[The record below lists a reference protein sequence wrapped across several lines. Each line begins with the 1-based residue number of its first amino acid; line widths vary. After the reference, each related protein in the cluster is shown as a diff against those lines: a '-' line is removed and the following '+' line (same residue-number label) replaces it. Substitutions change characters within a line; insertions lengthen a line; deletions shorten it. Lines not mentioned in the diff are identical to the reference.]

1 MALALAAS
9 ACTVENDAPRTAA
22 GEAAS
27 EDGRVVFTCMFDS
40 GTKTALG
47 ESSGGKVKVEWCA
60 GDEIRLFWTDASG
73 AVGSVTAIADGGG
86 SVAAFPADVPSA
98 ERYWAVYPASA
109 CDADGMDS
117 NGRISLMVPSEAV
130 SGDFA
135 DANICAAISGEG
147 SSANVLSFRNV
158 VSILRFSLSEASASV
173 SVASC
178 GGEALAGAMTVE
190 FGSGGD
196 VSVSPSGDGVSVI
209 TTSALGTGEHFVAAL
224 PGSLSGGL
232 AIRYDED
239 EPAFF
244 DESPYT
250 LAMSHIVNYGAV
262 EGRSVKDWYFT
273 PAGSGGKSGESWDDA
288 GDANLLVSLLDK
300 RDSGAGTLMQVW
312 RLNGTRLNLAA
323 GTYAFGSSSRPNG
336 VNMDCLRFEGGTPVT
351 YGRVSLSILG
361 GYPSSGGSERD
372 PSANETVLSG
382 GGQWRILQVRDMV
395 DLTLDGL
402 TLADAYSSSATKP
415 STSSSLSGGSDIGGS
430 ALYISDWWVSS
441 SANYASEALTRPHV
455 VINSCVF
462 RDNVS
467 ASSDTDAGSRE
478 CISIAKGT
486 CHVSGTV
493 FRGNRGRGRGC
504 IGGCGA
510 AGRVEALVRGELFFN
525 ACLFEDN
532 YSTSASYGTVLYHN
546 SKGMFTC
553 FYNCTFRG
561 NTNPAATDRGVIY
574 GNRNTMIANCTFVE
588 SPRANA
594 NNSSATSTDW
604 SAVIRFGGNVMGC
617 LEHTLANNIVLD
629 EGANGL
635 AIFVKNDDQGILT
648 GDGAPNRYARVYS
661 GGGNIY
667 NRYAYTTITSNSG
680 ITYGTDLFT
689 SARDR
694 QDESFNTAYLGME
707 WDAGNLVYRW
717 NGQVKGFSG
726 IDADDMATALRS
738 NSDVGDLFYNWLV
751 SEDVFDKDALG
762 VTRTGTWT
770 PGAYQ
775 AQ

>member
-1 MALALAAS
+1 
-9 ACTVENDAPRTAA
+9 
-22 GEAAS
+22 
-27 EDGRVVFTCMFDS
+27 
-40 GTKTALG
+40 
-47 ESSGGKVKVEWCA
+47 
-60 GDEIRLFWTDASG
+60 
-73 AVGSVTAIADGGG
+73 
-86 SVAAFPADVPSA
+86 
-98 ERYWAVYPASA
+98 
-109 CDADGMDS
+109 
-117 NGRISLMVPSEAV
+117 
-130 SGDFA
+130 
-135 DANICAAISGEG
+135 
-147 SSANVLSFRNV
+147 
-158 VSILRFSLSEASASV
+158 
-173 SVASC
+173 
-178 GGEALAGAMTVE
+178 
-190 FGSGGD
+190 
-196 VSVSPSGDGVSVI
+196 
-209 TTSALGTGEHFVAAL
+209 
-224 PGSLSGGL
+224 
-232 AIRYDED
+232 
-239 EPAFF
+239 
-244 DESPYT
+244 
-250 LAMSHIVNYGAV
+250 
-262 EGRSVKDWYFT
+262 
-273 PAGSGGKSGESWDDA
+273 
-288 GDANLLVSLLDK
+288 
-300 RDSGAGTLMQVW
+300 
-312 RLNGTRLNLAA
+312 
-323 GTYAFGSSSRPNG
+323 
-336 VNMDCLRFEGGTPVT
+336 
-351 YGRVSLSILG
+351 
-361 GYPSSGGSERD
+361 
-372 PSANETVLSG
+372 
-382 GGQWRILQVRDMV
+382 
-395 DLTLDGL
+395 
-402 TLADAYSSSATKP
+402 
-415 STSSSLSGGSDIGGS
+415 
-430 ALYISDWWVSS
+430 
-441 SANYASEALTRPHV
+441 
-455 VINSCVF
+455 
-462 RDNVS
+462 
-467 ASSDTDAGSRE
+467 
-478 CISIAKGT
+478 
-486 CHVSGTV
+486 
-493 FRGNRGRGRGC
+493 
-504 IGGCGA
+504 
-510 AGRVEALVRGELFFN
+510 
-525 ACLFEDN
+525 
-532 YSTSASYGTVLYHN
+532 
-546 SKGMFTC
+546 MFTC